1 MEDQGAVAR
10 AGEDLLQP
18 VDVVLDR
25 GEADHPAVALEGV
38 QRAEEGGRGLR
49 IVALALEAEEGG
61 VEDREV
67 LPRVLEVDADQLG
80 RYFELHQREPGGT
93 KGLTAP

>member
-1 MEDQGAVAR
+1 M
-10 AGEDLLQP
+10 
-18 VDVVLDR
+18 DVVLDR

-38 QRAEEGGRGLR
+38 QRPEEGGRDLGV
-49 IVALALEAEEGG
+49 VALALEAEEGG

-80 RYFELHQREPGGT
+80 GDLELHQREPGGT
-93 KGLTAP
+93 EGLTAP